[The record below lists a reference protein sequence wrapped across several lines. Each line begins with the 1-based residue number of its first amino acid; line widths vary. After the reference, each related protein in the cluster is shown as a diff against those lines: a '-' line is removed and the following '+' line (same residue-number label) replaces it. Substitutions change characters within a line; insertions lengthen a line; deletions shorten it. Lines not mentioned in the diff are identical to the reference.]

1 MYISKTREKLDEIYN
16 DPKNKIKIGKGTI
29 LEPNVIIYPDVD
41 IGSDCIIGTSAVI
54 KPHTTIGDHSIFGT
68 LSLSEGNVK
77 IGNWTTIY
85 AQCHLTDGIT
95 IGDNCFIG
103 AFFVNSNTANIGE
116 KHAKFG
122 YPNSTNMP
130 RVNTIIE
137 DNVKI
142 GIRVTTIPGI
152 VIEKYA
158 VIDAGSFITKR
169 VPQGAHIR
177 SVNIAAIDLDNT
189 ANEK

>member
-1 MYISKTREKLDEIYN
+1 MTQTRQKLDEPYH
-16 DPKNKIKIGKGTI
+16 DPKNRIKIGKGTI
-29 LEPNVIIYPDVD
+29 LEPNIIIYPDVD
-41 IGSDCIIGTSAVI
+41 IGNDCIIGTSAVI
-54 KPHTTIGDHSIFGT
+54 KSHTSIGNHSIFGT

-85 AQCHLTDGIT
+85 AQCHLTVGIT
-95 IGDNCFIG
+95 IGNNCFIG
-103 AFFVNSNTANIGE
+103 AFFVNSNTKNIGE

-130 RVNTIIE
+130 RVNTVIE

-152 VIEKYA
+152 VIGKYA
-158 VIDAGSFITKR
+158 VIDAGSIITKN
-169 VPQGAHIR
+169 VPQGAHMR
-177 SVNIAAIDLDNT
+177 SDNIAATSIDT
-189 ANEK
+189 EITTEK